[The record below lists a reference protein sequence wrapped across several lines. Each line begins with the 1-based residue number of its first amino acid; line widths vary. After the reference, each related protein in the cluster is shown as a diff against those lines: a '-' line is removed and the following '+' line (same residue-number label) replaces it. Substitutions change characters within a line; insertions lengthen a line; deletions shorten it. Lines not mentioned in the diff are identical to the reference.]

1 MPRGGKRPGAGLK
14 HGFKYPK
21 TLEKERVL
29 AACRELIMQKAEE
42 MVAAQIEHS
51 KGVPYLML
59 RREDG
64 TYARA
69 TDKKQVEA
77 WVDSGG
83 TLGQI
88 FTQSPNVQ
96 AFSTLMDRTF
106 GKPSETH
113 EVTLK
118 GEVDVILS
126 RLTAGRKRAHGK
138 EEI

>member
-1 MPRGGKRPGAGLK
+1 MPRGGPRPNSGR
-14 HGFKYPK
+14 PK
-21 TLEKERVL
+21 GKKEPQTLEKERVL
-29 AACRELIMQKAEE
+29 AACRQLIMQKAEE

-69 TDKKQVEA
+69 TDTKQVEA

-118 GEVDVILS
+118 GEVDLILS

-138 EEI
+138 PE